1 VPTVPKSANARTP
14 HGKIRKMAEVIRV
27 KDELLKQM
35 TDHALQAP
43 RLECCGLLAGKDGVI
58 TRVIATTNALAS
70 ASEYAIAPE
79 ELFQSMREIR
89 SAGLDFM
96 GIYHSHPNGDNKPS
110 TRDIDQAYYPD
121 VAYFILSPREDR
133 PKSVRAFSIRD
144 GKAAELIVQIV

>member
-1 VPTVPKSANARTP
+1 VVCLDKSAFS
-14 HGKIRKMAEVIRV
+14 
-27 KDELLKQM
+27 ELVREAQRDAAK
-35 TDHALQAP
+35 
-43 RLECCGLLAGKDGVI
+43 ESCGLLAGRAGAI
-58 TRVIATTNALAS
+58 TRILPAPNDAASPATAY
-70 ASEYAIAPE
+70 EIAPE
-79 ELFQSMREIR
+79 ELFRLMREIR
-89 SAGLDFM
+89 SAGLEFM